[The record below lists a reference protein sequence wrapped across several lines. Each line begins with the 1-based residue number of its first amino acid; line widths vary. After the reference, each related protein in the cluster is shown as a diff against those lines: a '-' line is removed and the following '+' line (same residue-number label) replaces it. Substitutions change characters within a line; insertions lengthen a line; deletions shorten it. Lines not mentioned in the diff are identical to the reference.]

1 MVKSKKKGLLLLAVG
16 AVCGALC
23 YRCLIQNKKKGE
35 EDILEDDFDDFG
47 DDFVGEQVDDDM
59 KAADGS
65 DSDNS

>member
-23 YRCLIQNKKKGE
+23 YRLIQNKKRDE
-35 EDILEDDFDDFG
+35 EDILEDDFG

>member
-23 YRCLIQNKKKGE
+23 YRLIQNKKKDE

-47 DDFVGEQVDDDM
+47 DDFVGGQVDDDM

>member
-23 YRCLIQNKKKGE
+23 YRLVQNKKK
-35 EDILEDDFDDFG
+35 D
-47 DDFVGEQVDDDM
+47 EQVDDDM
-59 KAADGS
+59 KAADES